1 MRYQELGLP
10 DGRQERGEIKACAGV
25 AADAFPAP
33 QVVILRHNSA
43 AMKTRIVGLVLLFTL
58 ALTPAFAVPDWGR
71 TLMNQVSLLIAQL
84 NGLQKDLDTNVAVMK
99 ALISQN
105 TDTVNKMTLEMNNIR
120 QAQTTAGLNTNQQQ
134 SQLQQQIQAL
144 SDQLAA
150 LRSRLNQMN
159 DTLKTMQQ
167 AQQTLPAPATPA
179 GALPPG
185 PGIGAASGPGG
196 MSPSS
201 VLPPGT
207 LFQNALS
214 DYVSGNNAL
223 ARGEFEQ
230 FLSSYPTDYHAAKAA
245 YYLGDI
251 YNRQQQYHKA
261 ISQFNAVIDHYGD
274 HQLTP
279 GAELKKALALSK
291 LGQCTASRRELQSLI
306 RNYPHSEEASLGRR
320 ELRVIRC
327 E

>member
-1 MRYQELGLP
+1 
-10 DGRQERGEIKACAGV
+10 
-25 AADAFPAP
+25 
-33 QVVILRHNSA
+33 
-43 AMKTRIVGLVLLFTL
+43 MKTRLVGLVLLITL
-58 ALTPAFAVPDWGR
+58 ALTPAYAVPDWGR
-71 TLMNQVSLLIAQL
+71 TLLNQVSLLIAQM

-105 TDTVNKMTLEMNNIR
+105 TDTVNKMTQELNNIR
-120 QAQTTAGLNTNQQQ
+120 QAQTTSGLNANQRQ

-144 SDQLAA
+144 SDELANLQA
-150 LRSRLNQMN
+150 RLNRMN

-167 AQQTLPAPATPA
+167 AQQTLPAPTTVPGAVTPGAAGAPA
-179 GALPPG
+179 GPG
-185 PGIGAASGPGG
+185 VTPQSN
-196 MSPSS
+196 
-201 VLPPGT
+201 VLPPET
-207 LFQNALS
+207 LFQNALT
-214 DYVSGNNAL
+214 DYVSGANVL
-223 ARGEFEQ
+223 AQHEFEQ
-230 FLSSYPTDYHAAKAA
+230 FLNSYPSDYHAAKAS

-251 YNRQQQYHKA
+251 YNQQQQYRKA
-261 ISQFNAVIDHYGD
+261 IAQFNAVIDHYGD
-274 HQLTP
+274 RQLTP